1 MKEKEKKIKITIDSE
16 PLIWYNH
23 NMSIKKKKYS
33 VGDLIYITEQVHDH
47 RMPDNR
53 IGLVSS
59 TARDRDTYWVMFNN
73 GQILKFH
80 ASTMAPL
87 SKFQLRDKPSNTGVN
102 DGQQ

>member
-1 MKEKEKKIKITIDSE
+1 MKEKKIKITIDSE

-53 IGLVSS
+53 IGLVSG
-59 TARDRDTYWVMFNN
+59 TAPDRDTYWVMFNN

-80 ASTMAPL
+80 SSTMTPL
-87 SKFQLRDKPSNTGVN
+87 SKFQHKSKPSNTGVN